1 VDPRTASLFAVHPS
15 GYPAAVVAGRAVS
28 LSLFIPPR
36 PVQKPTDHGI
46 EPLHRHRVKVLTPP
60 GRSPVPQMYPDPRS
74 ERWEQWVAQQ
84 AVDQLMQIPT
94 RGEGEDFTLPL
105 REMRILVNLRF
116 NLPKPKS
123 YPKRIVHHIKKPD
136 IDNYAKALIDGLV
149 KGRIIEDD
157 GLITDLAIQKRY
169 LEPGH
174 PEGVEV
180 DLTALP
186 TEVP

>member
-1 VDPRTASLFAVHPS
+1 MHPT
-15 GYPAAVVAGRAVS
+15 GYPAALVAGRAVS

-36 PVQKPTDHGI
+36 PTKKASDNGI
-46 EPLHRHRVKVLTPP
+46 EPLHRHRVKVITPHGGAKP
-60 GRSPVPQMYPDPRS
+60 FPQMYPDPRS
-74 ERWEQWVAQQ
+74 AQWEEWVADQ
-84 AVDQLMQIPT
+84 AVDQLIQVPT
-94 RGEGEDFTLPL
+94 QGDGDDFTLPL
-105 REMRILVNLRF
+105 RDMRVLLTLRF

-123 YPKRIVHHIKKPD
+123 YPKRVVHHIKKPD

-157 GLITDLAIQKRY
+157 GLITDLTIQKRY

>member
-1 VDPRTASLFAVHPS
+1 M
-15 GYPAAVVAGRAVS
+15 
-28 LSLFIPPR
+28 
-36 PVQKPTDHGI
+36 
-46 EPLHRHRVKVLTPP
+46 RVLLT
-60 GRSPVPQMYPDPRS
+60 
-74 ERWEQWVAQQ
+74 
-84 AVDQLMQIPT
+84 
-94 RGEGEDFTLPL
+94 
-105 REMRILVNLRF
+105 LRF

-123 YPKRIVHHIKKPD
+123 YPKRVVHHLKKPD

-157 GLITDLAIQKRY
+157 GLVTDLTIQKRY

-186 TEVP
+186 AEVP